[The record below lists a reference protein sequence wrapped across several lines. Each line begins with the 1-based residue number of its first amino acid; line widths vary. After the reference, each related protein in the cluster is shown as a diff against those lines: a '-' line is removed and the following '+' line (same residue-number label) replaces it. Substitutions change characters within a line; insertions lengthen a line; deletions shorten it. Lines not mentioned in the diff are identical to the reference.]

1 VSPTDIL
8 PSFAGI
14 YQYLVAASLAF
25 ARISGVM
32 LVMPAFTRIGVTGIL
47 RNGIGLA
54 LTLPLVPMMAVT
66 LASEQLTVATIAALV
81 LKELAVGIIV
91 GLVLGVPL
99 WAAEAAGSILDL
111 QRGAT
116 MATLVD
122 PDASEETSVTG
133 TVLVLAMVAL
143 YYGSGGLS
151 ITLRTLYE
159 SYGIWPIAR
168 FLPLFSADAGALLVG
183 LLDDVLSM
191 GLMLVVPIVIC
202 LFLADIVLALVSRA
216 APHLNVFA
224 LSLAVKSLIF
234 AVLLVL
240 YGGFLA
246 SYMAGDIASLLGSTA
261 RLETIGNVKGQGR

>member
-1 VSPTDIL
+1 MDPADIV
-8 PSFAGI
+8 PSFRGI
-14 YQYLVAASLAF
+14 YEYLVAAGLAF
-25 ARISGVM
+25 SRISGVL

-54 LTLPLVPMMAVT
+54 LTLPLLPLMVGMVENEHLAVG
-66 LASEQLTVATIAALV
+66 TIAALL
-81 LKELAVGIIV
+81 LKEFAVGLVV

-99 WAAEAAGSILDL
+99 WAAEAAGAILDL

-116 MATLVD
+116 MATLID
-122 PDASEETSVTG
+122 PGTEDTSVTG

-151 ITLRTLYE
+151 VTLRTLYE
-159 SYGIWPIAR
+159 SYGIWPITR
-168 FLPLFSADAGALLVG
+168 FLPLFSSDAGALLIG
-183 LLDDVLSM
+183 LLDDVITM

-216 APHLNVFA
+216 APHFNVFA
-224 LSLAVKSLIF
+224 LSLAVKTLVFAIF
-234 AVLLVL
+234 LVL

-246 SYMAGDIASLLGSTA
+246 SYMAQDLATLLGATG
-261 RLETIGNVKGQGR
+261 RLERIGNVNGQ